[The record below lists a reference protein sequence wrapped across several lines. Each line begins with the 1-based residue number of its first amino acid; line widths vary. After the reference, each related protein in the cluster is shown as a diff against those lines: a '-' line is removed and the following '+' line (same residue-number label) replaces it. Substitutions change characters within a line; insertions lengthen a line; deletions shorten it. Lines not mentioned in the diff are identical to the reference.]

1 MNYHRNKPRPK
12 QNAVAVLKSRSGISA
27 LLLTAIAAF
36 FFILVAVGIYASK
49 NYQTLIAHGI
59 TAAMNAVIHNSDL
72 PVEEKSEIKEIIYQV
87 KDGYLSEDI
96 TAAELGLILE
106 AIGKCPALTIGLVTQ
121 FQQSYIVPSGL
132 GSDEKRVADLDLN
145 RFARGLSD
153 GSLDWEIV
161 NGILAQ
167 ISEPGEDGNHH
178 LRAPAD
184 VSDNEIRQVLAA
196 VKDAV
201 DESGISKE
209 KIEIDISDE
218 FKKSVEETL
227 GRSLS

>member
-1 MNYHRNKPRPK
+1 MTKSLTFNRDEMSAGQLRGVNGGEFALKARLGFLFDFEECGRNE
-12 QNAVAVLKSRSGISA
+12 VCLSGRS
-27 LLLTAIAAF
+27 
-36 FFILVAVGIYASK
+36 
-49 NYQTLIAHGI
+49 
-59 TAAMNAVIHNSDL
+59 
-72 PVEEKSEIKEIIYQV
+72 
-87 KDGYLSEDI
+87 
-96 TAAELGLILE
+96 
-106 AIGKCPALTIGLVTQ
+106 
-121 FQQSYIVPSGL
+121 
-132 GSDEKRVADLDLN
+132 
-145 RFARGLSD
+145 RGLSD

-178 LRAPAD
+178 LRGPAD

-227 GRSLS
+227 GRSLF